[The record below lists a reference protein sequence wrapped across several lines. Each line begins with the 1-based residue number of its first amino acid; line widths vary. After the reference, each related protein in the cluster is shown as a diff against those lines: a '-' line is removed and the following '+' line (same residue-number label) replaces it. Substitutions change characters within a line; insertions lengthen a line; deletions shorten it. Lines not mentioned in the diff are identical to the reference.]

1 MFLLSPDL
9 RRFIRSLAKALLV
22 ITSAIQVSC
31 SGEKEEVSV
40 PEQLVEAESI
50 ALIPHDGDEAVDERI
65 RKAQERVASGQ
76 VPVASWEALGWA
88 FVAKARRSF
97 DAGYYT
103 LAEACADEIEGIE
116 AEASEALL
124 LRGHVAHNLHRFSE
138 AEEIARTLTE
148 REGGPFDFLLLGDAL
163 IEQGKIN
170 EAIEAYQTAVDM
182 RPDLQSYARVGWV
195 RWMIGDVPGAIE
207 ATTRAVKAGSPQDP
221 DSLAWALTQL
231 AGFYF
236 HLSQVGEAER
246 VVSKAVTYMPDY
258 PPALLLRG
266 RMLMDGGDFEEAVAV
281 LKKAAEKNPQPQYQ
295 WALLEAM
302 AEADATAG
310 AKELRDAFHATAER
324 LDPRTYALYQ
334 ATKGEKIGLAVEL
347 AEAEL
352 EERQDIYTH
361 DAMAWA
367 LCAKG
372 QLEEAQ
378 VHMDEALSVLTDDGR
393 LYLHAAVIARRLG
406 NMEEASDWFGAA
418 SDLKHT
424 LFPSERRILKSL
436 GEELAGNPFSS

>member
-1 MFLLSPDL
+1 MFLFSPDL

-22 ITSAIQVSC
+22 ITSAILVSC
-31 SGEKEEVSV
+31 SGEIEEVSV
-40 PEQLVEAESI
+40 PEQEVEAESI

-88 FVAKARRSF
+88 FVAKARQSF

-116 AEASEALL
+116 DEASEALL

-207 ATTRAVKAGSPQDP
+207 ATKRAVKAGSPQDP

-236 HLSQVGEAER
+236 HQSQVGEAER
-246 VVSKAVTYMPDY
+246 VVSKAVTYIPDY

-266 RMLMDGGDFEEAVAV
+266 RMLMDSGDFEEAVSV
-281 LKKAAEKNPQPQYQ
+281 LEKAAEKNPQPQYQ

-310 AKELRDAFHATAER
+310 AKKLRDSFHATAER

-334 ATKGEKIGLAVEL
+334 ATKGEKIGLAVDL

-406 NMEEASDWFGAA
+406 NLDEARDWFSAA